1 MGGHHAK
8 PLLFVKLLAEAALG
22 SKSKTA
28 FLAAATCEQRGRSA
42 WTGRRTVL
50 ARTDEVI
57 EYSGVFCCSALV
69 RDWHLSDLARCPS

>member
-28 FLAAATCEQRGRSA
+28 FLAARPVNSEDA
-42 WTGRRTVL
+42 RREL
-50 ARTDEVI
+50 AAELCSPAPTKSSNI
-57 EYSGVFCCSALV
+57 AVFFAA
-69 RDWHLSDLARCPS
+69 AR